1 MFKNR
6 IIDWLEDYRIKTDCK
21 GVVLGISGGKDSTVC
36 AMLAKKVWGD
46 DVFGIIMPNGAQKDI
61 DDAIKVCESIGIDY
75 RIVNIETI
83 YNNLILNVEN
93 RLTTKENIDWVENCP
108 KISEK
113 AKTNIP
119 PRIRMTILY
128 SVAQTLGYRV
138 MGTGN
143 ASERFIGWFTKWGDG
158 AHDFNP
164 LAHFTCSEVVDLGL
178 ELCEEFKLPK
188 ELIKKIPADGLT
200 GKSDEDNFGFTYKQ
214 LDDYIQKHTSG
225 NYLADEKIEKLH
237 KQSKHKLKMPY
248 TTWDKLE

>member
-93 RLTTKENIDWVENCP
+93 RLTTKKENIDWVENCP

-143 ASERFIGWFTKWGDG
+143 ASERFIGWFTK
-158 AHDFNP
+158 NI
-164 LAHFTCSEVVDLGL
+164 S
-178 ELCEEFKLPK
+178 
-188 ELIKKIPADGLT
+188 
-200 GKSDEDNFGFTYKQ
+200 S
-214 LDDYIQKHTSG
+214 
-225 NYLADEKIEKLH
+225 
-237 KQSKHKLKMPY
+237 
-248 TTWDKLE
+248 